1 MPRALRFGLTLALA
15 SLVVALVGFGRLAR
29 QFPGASATPGLL
41 APFLPPVVA
50 LSLEAGALV
59 ALSLSQLASLS
70 QVATLPAASRARSTS
85 SLVVLLAI
93 VTGAAQLIPRGT
105 EHPGAFANQ
114 LVQSARDSCRPGTVV
129 AVPLLGLNATCETAP
144 GFEGPMP
151 GARGVHVAMRDL
163 AFSDDLRRM
172 TVSELDL
179 TTSQRPRLHLVV
191 GSARVAGLAPWSRSP
206 RLTPLQRCLTL
217 TLLGVVLWLGGAL
230 WWRPRRGPSEASL
243 ARAAGLERG
252 LAVLL
257 LAAPSASVAAAF
269 IALDQQRAAPAA
281 YAAAAALALAGVWLL
296 GLIGRRL
303 PRIFRSFVA
312 F

>member
-41 APFLPPVVA
+41 APFLPPVLA
-50 LSLEAGALV
+50 LSLEAGSLV
-59 ALSLSQLASLS
+59 ALSMSQLSSLS
-70 QVATLPAASRARSTS
+70 HLATLPIASRARSTLL
-85 SLVVLLAI
+85 LVALLI
-93 VTGAAQLIPRGT
+93 VVISGAQLIPRGT

-114 LVQSARDSCRPGTVV
+114 LVQTARDSCRPGAAV
-129 AVPLLGLNATCETAP
+129 AVPLLGLNATCERAS

-172 TVSELDL
+172 TVNDLEL
-179 TTSQRPRLHLVV
+179 TASKRPRLHLLV
-191 GSARVAGLAPWSRSP
+191 GSARIAGLAPWSRSP
-206 RLTPLQRCLTL
+206 RLTPLERCLTL
-217 TLLGVVLWLGGAL
+217 TLLGVALWLGGTV
-230 WWRPRRGPSEASL
+230 WWRPRPRPGDAAPP
-243 ARAAGLERG
+243 RATGVERG

-257 LAAPSASVAAAF
+257 LGAPSASVAATF

-281 YAAAAALALAGVWLL
+281 YAAVAVQAALSVWLL
-296 GLIGRRL
+296 GLLGRRL
-303 PRIFRSFVA
+303 PRIFRSFGA